1 MSHIR
6 GTDTGLEI
14 RIRSAIWRTGMR
26 FRTNYGRYKIDI
38 AFPARKI
45 AVFVDSCFWHGCPSH
60 YRAPKT
66 HTRFWS
72 SKIERNRR
80 RDSFVTQVLRNQG
93 WAVIRVWEHEIERD
107 AVAVA
112 RRISRKVVRR
122 SADIGS
128 PNGKRFPED

>member
-1 MSHIR
+1 
-6 GTDTGLEI
+6 
-14 RIRSAIWRTGMR
+14 
-26 FRTNYGRYKIDI
+26 
-38 AFPARKI
+38 
-45 AVFVDSCFWHGCPSH
+45 
-60 YRAPKT
+60 
-66 HTRFWS
+66 
-72 SKIERNRR
+72 
-80 RDSFVTQVLRNQG
+80 VTQVLRNQG